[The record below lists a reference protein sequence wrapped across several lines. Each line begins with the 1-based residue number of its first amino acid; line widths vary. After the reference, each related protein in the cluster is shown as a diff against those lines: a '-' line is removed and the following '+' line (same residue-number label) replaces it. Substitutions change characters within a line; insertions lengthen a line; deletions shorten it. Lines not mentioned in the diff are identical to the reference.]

1 MENGIKNPTASEN
14 WNVTYFLFYNS
25 SRPDLI
31 PCASPSDLTF
41 QNLYYDKD
49 GTITPV
55 KITLSS
61 GASGSTWLNV
71 TNDLTFKMG
80 SYGSKVVF
88 ANSSDSKIYGYI
100 GVGKNI
106 NVGTA
111 DQADGVSGK
120 LQMGVSKNAIKEL
133 NVGGSV
139 NVRKGGTFELY
150 TKKYTSGKITLDDN
164 SNFYV
169 GDSSTYADTL
179 TANGYSSTGTA
190 FSSIYAKSI
199 NITDTITLS
208 NTDISK
214 RTTIRS
220 NAIATKDIVASDNG
234 WLYVFATNDASEN
247 SSFNVNGD
255 ITLSNN
261 AKLLSQN
268 MKNFGTNDIRA
279 NITLNDTSL
288 LSFGFTTNEA
298 SLRNVYT
305 GVITLNG
312 QSTGS
317 RPTFYLNNITE
328 RSDSHATWDVKGIQG
343 AQGNISLYVPGT
355 NNTANLILNLDEG
368 ATYTYSGALQNINIL
383 MTDTSNKGT
392 QYLRGNNRVINT
404 VSIGGGTLYL
414 NGKNLTSA
422 KIAFENSF
430 GTLGI
435 VSETSDYGEINA
447 REFYLNQRS
456 TLLFDISDSAQDII
470 TAKTV
475 GISKAEVNGE
485 MKTFHIDFTLA
496 DDVVL
501 GKEYIIFEAET
512 INNNDNAFDLITS
525 TNNLGYDAEFILGS
539 NSLSVI
545 FTSVPEPA
553 EWAMIFGAIALG
565 FAIYRRRK

>member
-1 MENGIKNPTASEN
+1 
-14 WNVTYFLFYNS
+14 
-25 SRPDLI
+25 
-31 PCASPSDLTF
+31 
-41 QNLYYDKD
+41 
-49 GTITPV
+49 
-55 KITLSS
+55 
-61 GASGSTWLNV
+61 
-71 TNDLTFKMG
+71 
-80 SYGSKVVF
+80 
-88 ANSSDSKIYGYI
+88 
-100 GVGKNI
+100 
-106 NVGTA
+106 
-111 DQADGVSGK
+111 
-120 LQMGVSKNAIKEL
+120 
-133 NVGGSV
+133 
-139 NVRKGGTFELY
+139 
-150 TKKYTSGKITLDDN
+150 
-164 SNFYV
+164 
-169 GDSSTYADTL
+169 
-179 TANGYSSTGTA
+179 
-190 FSSIYAKSI
+190 
-199 NITDTITLS
+199 
-208 NTDISK
+208 
-214 RTTIRS
+214 
-220 NAIATKDIVASDNG
+220 
-234 WLYVFATNDASEN
+234 
-247 SSFNVNGD
+247 
-255 ITLSNN
+255 
-261 AKLLSQN
+261 
-268 MKNFGTNDIRA
+268 
-279 NITLNDTSL
+279 
-288 LSFGFTTNEA
+288 
-298 SLRNVYT
+298 
-305 GVITLNG
+305 
-312 QSTGS
+312 
-317 RPTFYLNNITE
+317 
-328 RSDSHATWDVKGIQG
+328 
-343 AQGNISLYVPGT
+343 
-355 NNTANLILNLDEG
+355 
-368 ATYTYSGALQNINIL
+368 